1 MLAEGCKAVAAGM
14 NPMDVKR
21 GMDMASETVVNA
33 LRGLSKTIDSQAEV
47 EQVATVSANGDRS
60 IGHLIAD
67 AMARVG
73 KEGVIT
79 VQDGKTLRDELEI
92 IEGMKF
98 DSGFISRYFVTDAKT
113 QNCVCVYCYLFVH
126 IFRFMTLLY
135 FW

>member
-98 DSGFISRYFVTDAKT
+98 DSGFILVTLLLMPRPRIAFAFT
-113 QNCVCVYCYLFVH
+113 VIYLFT
-126 IFRFMTLLY
+126 FLGL
-135 FW
+135 